1 MNTGKL
7 IVINYSD
14 APAKCRLP
22 LKNVRGSSVKEEFS
36 GNEIPVTDETKVQGV
51 ELTLKPYESKIFT
64 FNV

>member
-22 LKNVRGSSVKEEFS
+22 LKNVCGNSVKEEFS
-36 GNEIPVTDETKVQGV
+36 GEELPITDEIKVQGV
-51 ELTLKPYESKIFT
+51 ELTLNPYESKIFT
-64 FNV
+64 FKI